1 MNDIQK
7 KIVDFLRQTDGLV
20 KMQTI
25 ADAVGMDKVAMY
37 NEGLKQL
44 VGDGTVERIVENRY
58 TFYRLSRARVNEDE
72 RVTRVDNNKN
82 IIYLNNNIQEKCLSN
97 TRVCAE
103 SEKQTLYPANVEE
116 IVSAAEQIGYRM
128 SLFEA
133 AKFLAL
139 YGSVGWI
146 DQRGLLIRKWQA
158 LLPYWQTR
166 QSASQYA
173 AAKREADRRSK
184 GLPPVDQDTK
194 EYEYYEDAQGRKWRK
209 HIGESDWENIPE
221 EITFSDGLTS
231 IKGVC

>member
-1 MNDIQK
+1 MNKLEQK
-7 KIVDFLRQTDGLV
+7 ILDAIGTKNLTLQE
-20 KMQTI
+20 I
-25 ADAVGMDKVAMY
+25 ADQLGIEKSEVWQ
-37 NEGLKQL
+37 GLNRMI
-44 VGDGTVERIVENRY
+44 GAGTIEQIRSDRY
-58 TFYRLSRARVNEDE
+58 SFYRLSRARV
-72 RVTRVDNNKN
+72 DNNKN
-82 IIYLNNNIQEKCLSN
+82 NIYLNNNIQEQCLSN
-97 TRVCAE
+97 TRACE
-103 SEKQTLYPANVEE
+103 ENEKQTLYPANVEE

-146 DQRGLLIRKWQA
+146 DPRGLPIRKWQA

-166 QSASQYA
+166 QSASQYV
-173 AAKREADRRSK
+173 AAKREAERRSK
-184 GLPPVDQDTK
+184 GLPPVDPDTK

>member
-7 KIVDFLRQTDGLV
+7 KIMAFLRQSDDFV

-44 VGDGTVERIVENRY
+44 VGDGTVERTVENRT
-58 TFYRLSRARVNEDE
+58 TFYRLSRARVNEDAH
-72 RVTRVDNNKN
+72 VMRVDNNNKN
-82 IIYLNNNIQEKCLSN
+82 IIYLNNNIQEQCLSN
-97 TRVCAE
+97 TCACAKE
-103 SEKQTLYPANVEE
+103 QTQYPANVEE
-116 IVSAAEQIGYRM
+116 IVSAAGQIGYKM

-146 DQRGLLIRKWQA
+146 DPRGLPIRKWQA

-166 QSASQYA
+166 QSASQYV
-173 AAKREADRRSK
+173 AAKREAERRSK
-184 GLPPVDQDTK
+184 GLPPVDPDTK